1 MDITIYFIKEKKQF
15 VVYHV
20 VLTILSFK
28 LIGGIPYTDHG
39 AQITSPPLI
48 FVLCFF
54 RLGKG

>member
-1 MDITIYFIKEKKQF
+1 VDITIYFIKEKKQF

-39 AQITSPPLI
+39 AQITSPPPY
-48 FVLCFF
+48 FCFMLF
-54 RLGKG
+54 